1 MRTFIIA
8 ILLFIGTA
16 TAYAQPKSP
25 GSDSIDVIRYSI
37 NIDTLDIAAKQLHG
51 YTDIYFQ
58 PRVNNLQYIP
68 LDLLEL
74 NVDSVFLE
82 STLNTT
88 WTYND
93 TLLMIQSPVVLTD
106 NDTFHLKIFYHG
118 SPVVDPSGWGGFYF
132 QSPYA
137 FNLGVGFEDN
147 PHNYGRVWFP
157 CIDDFTDKAFYEI
170 IVRTD
175 TNQMAVCGGM
185 LTDST
190 HIENEEIISWTWT
203 MAEPIPT
210 YLASIAVGPYVCVTD
225 TFNGINGNIP
235 IDIYVSSSYV
245 AKVPGTFIHLKDILA
260 TFENR
265 FGPYGWERVG
275 YVGVPFNSG
284 AMEHATNIALPN
296 ATITGNT
303 SYESLIYHELSHHWF
318 GDLVTC
324 ATAEEM
330 WINEGWAVFCEFI
343 TEESLYGTA
352 AMQDYIRT
360 MLASVLRFA
369 HVDDGGF
376 YPVGNVPHQ
385 ITYGTTVYD
394 KGALVAHT
402 LRNYIG
408 DSLFFPA
415 LKQYFDSLKY
425 GNATII
431 QMRDILSAETGM
443 DLTDFFDAWVLRE
456 GFPHFDVD
464 SMHVVPN
471 GTGSTVT
478 VFLKQKLYGTTQY
491 ANSNR
496 VELTFLDSL
505 WNKHTVTT
513 SFSGQNGTD
522 VFNVPFIPTL
532 VITDLNEKT
541 ADAIVSY
548 NTVISEPSTIGFN
561 NAFVDIIV
569 NNISDSIF
577 VRAEHHKV
585 SPDQQFTDPD
595 IFRISESRYWRITGI
610 IPPGTE
616 YQLRFDYNRTSN
628 FFDTDLMPQN
638 DCADSVILVYRPGP
652 GYDWQPFPFTKTG
665 NDYSGIL
672 KTPYGLLGEYALA
685 VGQPNQSG
693 LSDNDS
699 ESKLLIFPN
708 PCSDE
713 LRIGNIPQNSTA
725 IAICDMTG
733 KIILKQHL
741 SNHETST
748 TIDIRSIAAGEYIV
762 NVIGRNGQMKTKS
775 TLTVIG
781 TK

>member
-1 MRTFIIA
+1 MRTFFIA
-8 ILLFIGTA
+8 ILLVIGTA

-37 NIDTLDIAAKQLHG
+37 NIDTLDISAKQLYG

-74 NVDSVFLE
+74 TVDSVFLE

-93 TLLMIQSPVVLTD
+93 TLLMIQSPVALVN

-137 FNLGVGFEDN
+137 YNLGVGFEDN

-190 HIENEEIISWTWT
+190 HIENEDKISWTWT

-225 TFNGINGNIP
+225 TFNSINGNIP

-245 AKVPGTFIHLKDILA
+245 AKVPGTFIHLKEVLTA
-260 TFENR
+260 FENR
-265 FGPYGWERVG
+265 FGPYMWERVG

-376 YPVGNVPHQ
+376 YPVGNVPHH

-402 LRNYIG
+402 LRNHIG

-415 LKQYFDSLKY
+415 LKQYFDSLTY
-425 GNATII
+425 GNASNEE
-431 QMRDILSAETGM
+431 MRDILSAESGV
-443 DLTDFFDAWVLRE
+443 DLTDFFEAWVLRE

-471 GTGSTVT
+471 GPNSTVT
-478 VFLKQKLYGTTQY
+478 VYLRQKLYGTSQF

-496 VELTFLDSL
+496 VELTFMDSL
-505 WNKHTVTT
+505 WNTYSVTA
-513 SFSGQNGTD
+513 SFSGQTGTD
-522 VFNVPFIPTL
+522 VFVVPFEPSV
-532 VITDLNEKT
+532 VIVDLNEKT

-548 NTVISEPSTIGFN
+548 NKIISTPSTTSFTYSYSS
-561 NAFVDIIV
+561 IIV
-569 NNISDSIF
+569 NNVTDSIF
-577 VRAEHHKV
+577 VRVEHHKV
-585 SPDQQFTDPD
+585 APDPVVSNPD

-638 DCADSVILVYRPGP
+638 DCADSLILVYRPGP
-652 GYDWQPFPFTKTG
+652 GYDWQLFPFTKTG
-665 NDYSGIL
+665 NDFSGFL

-693 LSDNDS
+693 IAEPGS
-699 ESKLLIFPN
+699 ESDLLIFPN
-708 PCSDE
+708 PCSD
-713 LRIGNIPQNSTA
+713 LLQIANIPQNCTE
-725 IAICDMTG
+725 ITICDMSG
-733 KIILKQHL
+733 KIMLRQHL

-762 NVIGRNGQMKTKS
+762 NVIGRNGQMKAKS

>member
-1 MRTFIIA
+1 MKTLFIA
-8 ILLFIGTA
+8 ILILFFSA
-16 TAYAQPKSP
+16 AASAQQKSP

-37 NIDTLDIAAKQLHG
+37 NIDTLNIPAKQLYG

-58 PRVNNLQYIP
+58 PKVNNLQYIP

-82 STLNTT
+82 STLNTS

-93 TLLMIQSPVVLTD
+93 TLLMIQSPVALAD

-137 FNLGVGFEDN
+137 YNLGVGFEDN

-245 AKVPGTFIHLKDILA
+245 AKVPGTFIHLKEVLTA
-260 TFENR
+260 FENR
-265 FGPYGWERVG
+265 FGPYMWERVG

-324 ATAEEM
+324 ATPEEM
-330 WINEGWAVFCEFI
+330 WINEGWAVFSEFI
-343 TEESLYGTA
+343 MEESLYGYA
-352 AMQDYIRT
+352 AMQDYVREK
-360 MLASVLRFA
+360 LASVLRTA

-376 YPVGNVPHQ
+376 YPVGNIPHN

-415 LKQYFDSLKY
+415 LKQYFDSLTY
-425 GNATII
+425 GNASNEE
-431 QMRDILSAETGM
+431 MRDILSAESGV
-443 DLTDFFDAWVLRE
+443 DLTDFFEAWVLRE

-471 GTGSTVT
+471 GPNSTVT
-478 VFLKQKLYGTTQY
+478 VYLRQKLYGTSQF

-496 VELTFLDSL
+496 VELTFMDSL
-505 WNKHTVTT
+505 WNTYSVTA
-513 SFSGQNGTD
+513 SFSGQTGTD
-522 VFNVPFIPTL
+522 VFVVPFEPSV
-532 VITDLNEKT
+532 VIVDLNEKT

-548 NTVISEPSTIGFN
+548 NKIISTPSTTSFTYSYSS
-561 NAFVDIIV
+561 IIV
-569 NNISDSIF
+569 NNVTDSIF
-577 VRAEHHKV
+577 VRVEHHKV
-585 SPDQQFTDPD
+585 APDPVVSNPE

-610 IPPGTE
+610 IPEGTG
-616 YQLRFDYNRTSN
+616 YQLKFNYNRSSD
-628 FFDTDLMPQN
+628 FFDTELLPEN
-638 DCADSVILVYRPGP
+638 NCIDSLILVYRPGP
-652 GYDWQPFPFTKTG
+652 GFDWQIFPFTRSG
-665 NDYSGIL
+665 SDYSGFL
-672 KTPYGLLGEYALA
+672 TTPYGLLGEYALA

-693 LSDNDS
+693 IFESGS
-699 ESKLLIFPN
+699 ESGLLVFPN
-708 PCSDE
+708 PGSDI
-713 LRIGNIPQNSTA
+713 LQIANIPQNCTE
-725 IAICDMTG
+725 ITICDMNG
-733 KIILKQHL
+733 KIMLKHQL
-741 SNHETST
+741 NNNGTSAC
-748 TIDIRSIAAGEYIV
+748 INIQSLAEGQYIV
-762 NVIGRNGQMKTKS
+762 SAISKDGRISAKS

-781 TK
+781 AK